1 MTLNQWAEN
10 GWLRPHRT
18 SKQEISD
25 LLKIV
30 DRDLKDAQSGAI
42 SADWRFG
49 IAYNAG
55 LKLCTILLRA
65 EGYRAGRTGDH
76 YYTIQALPHIL
87 GKVHNEDARYLDT
100 CRRNRNRV
108 EYDSVGEVTEEDVLE
123 LIEFVLYFK
132 KTGLSWLGKEH
143 PELISGAA
151 SWHDSG

>member
-1 MTLNQWAEN
+1 MTLNQWAKN

-30 DRDLKDAQSGAI
+30 DRDLEDAQSEAI
-42 SADWRFG
+42 SEDWRFG

-55 LKLCTILLRA
+55 LKLCTILLHA
-65 EGYRAGRTGDH
+65 EGYRAGRTGEH

-87 GKVHNEDARYLDT
+87 GQIRSEDARYLDT

-108 EYDSVGEVTEEDVLE
+108 EYQSVGEVTEEDVLE
-123 LIEFVLYFK
+123 LIGFVSDFK
-132 KTGLSWLGKEH
+132 KTVLAWLKKEH
-143 PELISGAA
+143 PELVAA
-151 SWHDSG
+151 E